1 MVGGVET
8 LFKDSSGAVLKY
20 ANNAYK
26 TAGLSA
32 NEYMETVTSFSA
44 SLLQSLDGDTAK
56 AAEKADLAITDM
68 SDNAN
73 KMGTSM
79 ESIQTAYQGF
89 AKQNYTMLDNL
100 KLGYGGTK
108 EEMQRLLD
116 DAEKLSG
123 VHYDLSSYSDLV
135 DAIHVVQTEMGI
147 TGTTAKEA
155 SSTIQGSIGQMKAAW
170 TNFLTGM
177 ADPDQDFDALL
188 GNLIDSIVAVVDNII
203 PRIAATLPRLV
214 SGLMGIVSTLAT
226 YLPDILTQLLPAL
239 LQGAT
244 QLLAQLVTGI
254 PALFQAVVP
263 ALVDS
268 IKMILTSAIGSSGMS
283 SAFDGIFS
291 DGFIESMAE
300 WLPYLQD
307 IIGIF
312 AQNTADVFAGKLGA
326 VKEMFIALGTA
337 MQPLVET
344 WLNGLV
350 TQFDTLLVIWNDV
363 LLPAISL
370 VIDIFIQLVTA
381 IVTAVTPAI
390 QEISAKFQELQQ
402 FVSAAIQNY
411 ILPVITA
418 FIEMIQELWAENQ
431 DKINLIGELYST
443 VFNAIADLV
452 AWFVDIFKSY
462 IYPFLGWLSSVI
474 MSNMDSIKA
483 MFQSAFDIIGGIVQF
498 FIALFKG
505 DWSGMW
511 EAVKSILQAGYSFI
525 MNIFNLI
532 KSFLSSI
539 GSDIWS
545 IVQRAF
551 ENVRLAIV
559 NKLNQAKDS
568 VLSIFEKIRS
578 TINEKIEAAKTI
590 VQNGVQKLKDFF
602 NFEWELPKIKLPH
615 FSISGKFSLDPP
627 SIPSFGVEWYKNGGI
642 MLEPTAFGINPSTG
656 NTMVGGEAGA
666 EAIAPIATLQK
677 YVSDAVAG
685 QNAETVAVLNLILE
699 AIYALDGG
707 LGEKLYNAL
716 LGMKFQINEREFA
729 RLVKAV

>member
-8 LFKDSSGAVLKY
+8 LFKDSSGTVLKY

-89 AKQNYTMLDNL
+89 AKQNYIMLDNL

-177 ADPDQDFDALL
+177 ADPD
-188 GNLIDSIVAVVDNII
+188 
-203 PRIAATLPRLV
+203 
-214 SGLMGIVSTLAT
+214 T

-337 MQPLVET
+337 IQPLVET

-350 TQFDTLLVIWNDV
+350 TQFDTLLVIWNNA

-402 FVSAAIQNY
+402 FVSAAIQNN

-474 MSNMDSIKA
+474 MSNMDNIKA

-568 VLSIFEKIRS
+568 VLSVFEKIRS
-578 TINEKIEAAKTI
+578 TINDKIEAAKTI

-685 QNAETVAVLNLILE
+685 QNAEMVAVLNLILE
-699 AIYALDGG
+699 ATYALDGG

-716 LGMKFQINEREFA
+716 LGVKFQINEREFA